1 MNPTAPRTFV
11 LDRRRDISGVSGTG
25 LVAEGVVWSDGAVA
39 LRWSGENPTTVAF
52 ETGIEGV
59 EAIHG
64 HGGATEVRFLDE
76 MRPGRVPSDF
86 EYPLSTG
93 ERVPTAS
100 RDGLCVGCG
109 GAWPCTRCVDCIAG
123 LMP

>member
-59 EAIHG
+59 
-64 HGGATEVRFLDE
+64 
-76 MRPGRVPSDF
+76 
-86 EYPLSTG
+86 
-93 ERVPTAS
+93 
-100 RDGLCVGCG
+100 
-109 GAWPCTRCVDCIAG
+109 
-123 LMP
+123 